1 MTPGNH
7 PIMVKIML
15 ISKVVPTPCFKNTAN
30 GGKKMF
36 NKIVSMDIIE
46 SFKELE
52 CLMACK
58 FQKEQD
64 KEERNQIKY

>member
-1 MTPGNH
+1 
-7 PIMVKIML
+7 ML
-15 ISKVVPTPCFKNTAN
+15 MSKVVPTPCFKNTAN

-52 CLMACK
+52 WTMVCK

-64 KEERNQIKY
+64 KEDRNQIKY

>member
-7 PIMVKIML
+7 PIKVKIML
-15 ISKVVPTPCFKNTAN
+15 MSKVVPTPCFKNTAN

-52 CLMACK
+52 
-58 FQKEQD
+58 
-64 KEERNQIKY
+64 